1 MASVHTPV
9 LASRVAPMML
19 SSSGAEASEV
29 QPDTNQPTATRL
41 MMNFIDCS
49 AW

>member
-9 LASRVAPMML
+9 LVSSVAPMML
-19 SSSGAEASEV
+19 SSSGAVAREL

-41 MMNFIDCS
+41 MMNFIDRPVR
-49 AW
+49 